1 MLLFLTS
8 HHYQYNCCCY
18 NNYAKQLDTL
28 PVSVTD
34 KQAMRDTIAKYQ
46 SKIVQ
51 HKKGLIK
58 AAAASALA
66 TGTKAAEVHYATLY
80 FTHYI
85 TLSLSAALINTASKL
100 CSVHVHCARRLQSC
114 SQCCAKC
121 SEALLTTAIIGPHCS
136 HCTCMFTSRSWP
148 H

>member
-1 MLLFLTS
+1 MYFT
-8 HHYQYNCCCY
+8 
-18 NNYAKQLDTL
+18 KQLDTL

-66 TGTKAAEVHYATLY
+66 TGTKAAEVYNTTYVTLY
-80 FTHYI
+80 
-85 TLSLSAALINTASKL
+85 KL
-100 CSVHVHCARRLQSC
+100 YYNVHIC
-114 SQCCAKC
+114 
-121 SEALLTTAIIGPHCS
+121 
-136 HCTCMFTSRSWP
+136 
-148 H
+148 